1 MNLLKNTN
9 TKIKTSFHI
18 SDIHIRLTKRHDE
31 YKNIFENFYEVL
43 KKSNKKSSILVIAG
57 DLFHNKSDL
66 SPECVQVASDFL
78 KNCADIL
85 PTILIAGNH
94 DATLTNKNRLDSISP
109 VINTLNHENLYY
121 LRDSGLYRFENILF
135 NNFSVFDNPSD
146 DYISY
151 DSIKSIYKLETD
163 HHIAL
168 YHGPVNNA
176 VTDIGYII
184 NNNIVNNN
192 TFSGH
197 HISMLG
203 DIHKHQIIPNDEEI
217 IDKEK
222 FEELNSKEW
231 EVIEEL
237 DNKLKIRNKFPV
249 TAYSSSMIQQN
260 HGEMQK
266 GHGYLKWDLEK
277 RTFKF
282 NELKNECGFYTVE
295 IHRGKLIS
303 DLKDIPSKVR
313 LRVKCLESIPS
324 QVKKIIDDIKN
335 KTNVLETTYLRM
347 DSMTTDE
354 LFTSQSDYDLVN
366 ISNVDYQNK
375 LIDSELS
382 KNKVDRKVINNVKK
396 INEEINK
403 EISSKEIKKN
413 IRWKPKRFEFDNMFS
428 YGEGNSIDFTTLHGT
443 VGLFASNAAGKSSIF
458 EALSFCIFDK
468 FTRGYKAIH
477 ILNSQKSKFKCLFN
491 FEINGNDYFIERKG
505 VLDKKGNVKVNV
517 DFWKEVNGDKVVLN
531 GEARRSTNDIIRDY
545 LGTYEDFL
553 ITVLSSQ
560 GGKNKSFIDLN
571 QSERKE
577 LLSQFIGLNLFDDLS
592 AIANDRFKDTNSL
605 LKNFSKDEVCDELE
619 NISGSIK
626 NKNVNIQCAKKE
638 IHDLEN
644 EKENLS
650 FKIIE
655 LSKDVKSEN
664 LDIKDISTLESNKN
678 KHVRNVEVIQNDIDE
693 TCSKI
698 SIIKNKINDFELKGD
713 FDVIEQRYYEKEK
726 LSKLEEE
733 KSFELKNL
741 KIIILNKLEKVKN
754 LREHEYDPTCEFCI
768 SNEFVKDAIK
778 SEDEVK
784 KDRIVYENKTDELN
798 SLKEDLRKYDG
809 AEEEY
814 KSYKAKLNQI
824 NDFKS
829 NLTKLENN
837 RLLKESQKMKLESN
851 LMDVESQIKL
861 FYDNEEI
868 ILKNKKLIAEID
880 DSKNNL
886 KTISSQISKKN
897 DYIFNENS
905 ELGKYSSRY
914 ETYEIKIKEIIKLEE
929 SYQAYKLYVDLVGK
943 NGIPYNII
951 SNVLPTLEIEINNIL
966 NQIVEF
972 NVRLKTDGKNII
984 SDIEYD
990 DATWPL
996 EMSSGLERFV
1006 SGLAIRVALISISNL
1021 PRPNILAIDEGFGCA
1036 DSDNL
1041 SQMGSLF
1048 SYLKHTFDFIWVI
1061 SHLDQMKD
1069 MVDSRLEIKK
1079 EGKFSKINHG

>member
-1 MNLLKNTN
+1 MNVLKNTN
-9 TKIKTSFHI
+9 KKIKTAFHV

-31 YKNIFENFYEVL
+31 YNNIFKNFYTAL
-43 KKSNKKSSILVIAG
+43 KKSDKKSSILVIAG

-66 SPECVQVASDFL
+66 SPECVQIAGDFL
-78 KNCADIL
+78 KNCSDIL

-109 VINTLNHENLYY
+109 IINTLKHKNLYY
-121 LRDSGLYRFENILF
+121 LKDSGLYRYEDILF
-135 NNFSVFDNPSD
+135 NNFSVFDNPSE

-151 DSIKSIYKLETD
+151 DSIKSTYKLETNT
-163 HHIAL
+163 HIAL

-192 TFSGH
+192 TFKGH

-203 DIHKHQIIPNDEEI
+203 DIHKHQLIPNDDEI
-217 IDKEK
+217 VSKEK
-222 FEELNSKEW
+222 FDKLDPKEW
-231 EVIEEL
+231 DLIEEL
-237 DNKLKIRNKFPV
+237 DDEVKIRNKFPV
-249 TAYSSSMIQQN
+249 TVYSSSMIQQN
-260 HGEMQK
+260 HGETQK

-282 NELKNECGFYTVE
+282 NELKNECGFYTIE
-295 IHRGKLIS
+295 IHRGKLVT

-324 QVKKIIDDIKN
+324 QVKNVINDIRN
-335 KTNVLETTYLRM
+335 KTDILETTYLRM
-347 DSMTTDE
+347 DSNSTDE

-375 LIDSELS
+375 LIETELS
-382 KNKVDRKVINNVKK
+382 KNKIDKKIIDNVKK

-413 IRWKPKRFEFDNMFS
+413 IRWKPKRFDFDNMFS
-428 YGEGNSIDFTTLHGT
+428 YGEGNSIDFTTLSGT
-443 VGLFASNAAGKSSIF
+443 VGLFASNASGKSSIF

-491 FEINGNDYFIERKG
+491 FEINGDDYFIERNG

-517 DFWKEVNGDKVVLN
+517 DFWKEINGEKIVLN

-605 LKNFSKDEVCDELE
+605 LKNFSKEEVFEELE
-619 NISGSIK
+619 YISGSIK
-626 NKNVNIQCAKKE
+626 NKNINIQSVKKE
-638 IHDLEN
+638 IQDLEN

-655 LSKDVKSEN
+655 LSKDVKSED
-664 LDIKDISTLESNKN
+664 LDIQDISILESNKN
-678 KHVRNVEVIQNDIDE
+678 KYIKNIECILNDINE
-693 TCSKI
+693 ICSKI
-698 SIIKNKINDFELKGD
+698 SSTKNKIDDFKLEGD
-713 FDVIEQRYYEKEK
+713 FDLIEKKYYEKEK

-754 LREHEYDPTCEFCI
+754 LREHEYDPECEFCI

-778 SEDEVK
+778 SEEEVK
-784 KDRIVYENKTDELN
+784 KDRIVYENKMNELN
-798 SLKEDLRKYDG
+798 SLKESLKEYDG
-809 AEEEY
+809 VDEEY
-814 KSYKAKLNQI
+814 KLYKTRSNQI

-829 NLTKLENN
+829 NLSKLENN

-851 LMDVESQIKL
+851 LTDVENQIKL
-861 FYDNEEI
+861 FYDNKEI
-868 ILKNKKLIAEID
+868 ILKNKKLINEIE
-880 DSKNNL
+880 DSKSNL
-886 KTISSQISKKN
+886 KSISSQISKKN

-905 ELGKYSSRY
+905 ELGKHASQY
-914 ETYEIKIKEIIKLEE
+914 ETYEMKIKEIIKLEE

-951 SNVLPTLEIEINNIL
+951 SNVLPTLEVEINNIL

-972 NVRLKTDGKNII
+972 SVRLKTDGKNII

-990 DATWPL
+990 DRTWPL

-1079 EGKFSKINHG
+1079 EGKFSKINH